1 MIWDRKPIVPD
12 LLVGATLIVLA
23 IAAYLVGGLGI
34 WSGPHIAGSTSIQS
48 ASKGGDESGPTNDT
62 TQAGDSHDASSV
74 TLSEEQQ
81 ALVKISPVGYQL
93 FPIEKAAVGS
103 IDFNQDMSVQVFTP
117 YQGRITGLFAKVGD
131 EVKSGERLFTIDS
144 PDLLQ
149 AESTLIA
156 AAGTLDLHNKT
167 LSRARELFQT
177 RALAQRELEQA
188 VSEQQ
193 AAEGALKA
201 ARDAVRIFGKIDM
214 EIDRVIAN
222 RQVDSSLLV
231 LSPISGRVTAR
242 NAAPGLF
249 MQPGGTPAPFTVA
262 DISTMWLTANIVE
275 SDIPQIRVGQKISA
289 NVSAYPDRSFD
300 GKITTIGAAVD
311 TNTRRL
317 MVRSEI
323 KDPLHAL
330 RPGMFATFVI
340 QTADPVR
347 ALAVPLSGVVREGDG
362 TMSTWV
368 TKDRRRFERRTV
380 RIGLQHAGYDEIA
393 DGLQAGELVATE
405 GALFLSNSF
414 AAAPPE

>member
-1 MIWDRKPIVPD
+1 MIWDRKSNVPD
-12 LLVGATLIVLA
+12 LLVGATLIILA

-34 WSGPHIAGSTSIQS
+34 WSGPQIAGSPPVQS
-48 ASKGGDESGPTNDT
+48 ASKGGEKSGPANDT
-62 TQAGDSHDASSV
+62 AQAGDSLDASSV
-74 TLSEEQQ
+74 TLSDAQQ

-131 EVKSGERLFTIDS
+131 EVKRGERLFTIDS

-177 RALAQRELEQA
+177 RAISQRELEQA

-214 EIDRVIAN
+214 DIDRVIAN

-231 LSPISGRVTAR
+231 LSPISGRITAR

-262 DISTMWLTANIVE
+262 DISTMWLTANVLE
-275 SDIPQIRVGQKISA
+275 SDIPQIRFGQC
-289 NVSAYPDRSFD
+289 
-300 GKITTIGAAVD
+300 
-311 TNTRRL
+311 
-317 MVRSEI
+317 
-323 KDPLHAL
+323 
-330 RPGMFATFVI
+330 
-340 QTADPVR
+340 
-347 ALAVPLSGVVREGDG
+347 
-362 TMSTWV
+362 
-368 TKDRRRFERRTV
+368 
-380 RIGLQHAGYDEIA
+380 IGLSRQVI
-393 DGLQAGELVATE
+393 
-405 GALFLSNSF
+405 
-414 AAAPPE
+414 

>member
-201 ARDAVRIFGKIDM
+201 ARDAVRIFGKIDI
-214 EIDRVIAN
+214 EIDRIIAN

-231 LSPISGRVTAR
+231 PSPISGRITAR

-249 MQPGGTPAPFTVA
+249 VQPGGTPAPFTVA
-262 DISTMWLTANIVE
+262 DLSTMWLI
-275 SDIPQIRVGQKISA
+275 A
-289 NVSAYPDRSFD
+289 NVPETSSPQLRLGQEVRATVTAYPDRTFE

-311 TNTRRL
+311 LNTRRL
-317 MVRSEI
+317 MARSEI
-323 KDPLHAL
+323 KDPQHVLQ
-330 RPGMFATFVI
+330 PGMFATFVI
-340 QTADPVR
+340 QTGEPVR
-347 ALAVPLSGVVREGDG
+347 SLAAPLDGVVREGDG
-362 TMSTWV
+362 TIIVWV
-368 TKDRRRFERRTV
+368 TKDRRRFEKRIVQIGRRDGGYNQ
-380 RIGLQHAGYDEIA
+380 IIQGLQPGDLIA
-393 DGLQAGELVATE
+393 TD
-405 GALFLSNSF
+405 GALFLSNLF
-414 AAAPPE
+414 AASSPG